1 MKNKEFYDKYINYF
15 VIGLVSLVALFF
27 LPFLGSEVGLQIV
40 LPNTAAGW
48 IVFALTKVVVAV
60 INVLIFHC
68 FIEQGKLN
76 VKDNA
81 RYQEAAQLLDLLNA
95 NKITFISPDEFYR
108 KEYGKKGITLAVTS
122 ILSAFGLAQAILTW
136 DALTFLT
143 YLFTILMGLIFG
155 ILEMAKV
162 EGYLT
167 TDFWY
172 YAKNKAKLMKA
183 ANELKEQR
191 EKELQ
196 DGN

>member
-1 MKNKEFYDKYINYF
+1 MKNREFYDKYINYF

-40 LPNTAAGW
+40 LPNTPAGW

-76 VKDNA
+76 VKDNE
-81 RYQEAAQLLDLLNA
+81 RYQEAARILDMLNA
-95 NKITFISPDEFYR
+95 DKIAFISPDEFYR

-122 ILSAFGLAQAILTW
+122 IMSAFGLAQAILTW

-172 YAKNKAKLMKA
+172 YAKNRAKLK
-183 ANELKEQR
+183 ELKEQT
-191 EKELQ
+191 EKELT

>member
-27 LPFLGSEVGLQIV
+27 LPFLGSEVGLQVV
-40 LPNTAAGW
+40 LPNTVAGW
-48 IVFALTKVVVAV
+48 IVFAFTKIVVAV

-76 VKDNA
+76 VKDNE
-81 RYQEAAQLLDLLNA
+81 RYQEAAHLLDLLNA
-95 NKITFISPDEFYR
+95 DKVTFISPDEFYR

-172 YAKNKAKLMKA
+172 YAKHKTKIMKA
-183 ANELKEQR
+183 AQELKEQR
-191 EKELQ
+191 EKELT

>member
-15 VIGLVSLVALFF
+15 VIGIISFVTLFF

-40 LPNTAAGW
+40 LPNTTAGW
-48 IVFALTKVVVAV
+48 IVFVFTKVIVAV

-68 FIEQGKLN
+68 FIEQGKIN
-76 VKDNA
+76 VKDNP
-81 RYQEAAQLLDLLNA
+81 RYIESLQIIDKAKTQQ
-95 NKITFISPDEFYR
+95 KVFISPEEFYR
-108 KEYGKKGITLAVTS
+108 KEYGKKGFTITVTS
-122 ILSAFGLAQAILTW
+122 MLSAFALAQAVLTW

-167 TDFWY
+167 TDMWY
-172 YAKNKAKLMKA
+172 YAKNLEQLQ
-183 ANELKEQR
+183 ELKQR
-191 EKELQ
+191 ELQKEKETT